1 MFFVYIL
8 HSEEFDTYYIG
19 QTSDVKERLKR
30 HNNGEVNS
38 TKPYTPWKPV
48 LSIDKPTRSE
58 AMALEKKIKKTPV
71 AQYTLGSP
79 STRTCISFTL
89 STSEVLKGGLRAPSQ

>member
-19 QTSDVKERLKR
+19 QTADVKERLKR

-38 TKPYTPWKPV
+38 TKPYKPWKPV

-71 AQYTLGSP
+71 A
-79 STRTCISFTL
+79 
-89 STSEVLKGGLRAPSQ
+89 